1 MIEYKLSDE
10 VISTI
15 AKQLQMAILT
25 GTDIIDNLR
34 VVRVVES
41 ESTKGSLVLSPEY
54 RQIAEDQVEKLMEQ
68 AYGVGGAAGMDSQGE

>member
-41 ESTKGSLVLSPEY
+41 ENTEGSLVLSPEY
-54 RQIAEDQVEKLMEQ
+54 REISENQINKLMEQ
-68 AYGVGGAAGMDSQGE
+68 VSDLNSQGG